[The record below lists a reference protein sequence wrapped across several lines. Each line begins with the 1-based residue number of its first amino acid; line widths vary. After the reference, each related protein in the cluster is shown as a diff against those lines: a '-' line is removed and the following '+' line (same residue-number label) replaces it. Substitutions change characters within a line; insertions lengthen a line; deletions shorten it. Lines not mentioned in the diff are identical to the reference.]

1 MTVAKTV
8 LPPAEEPSLWRWMIA
23 GTTVVLIH
31 AAIAFWLIYLRE
43 TNSSVGEPPAAVMIE
58 LAPLPV
64 APPSDAPPEI
74 TPGPQ
79 MKQAEPEEVVEP
91 QQTIAVPVLPPA
103 PKPAVV
109 LMTAPKPKPK
119 PKPKLPKKVAKKVE
133 KPEREPPA
141 PRTSAPTHSKAAS
154 ARTAAVPRLGSSG
167 SSAASIASWRSQ
179 VYAHLVRY
187 KPGTTGA
194 DGSGTASLSFTINRS
209 GSIVSSRLSGSTGSS
224 TLDQKALEMVRRAN
238 PFPAPPSE
246 VGGGSFTF
254 SVPIHFSG
262 R

>member
-1 MTVAKTV
+1 MALDDRRHHGCPHPCSNRVLAYLFARDEHFRWRASSGGDDRACSLAGRSPLRCAAGDHAGAANEASRAGRGRRTAADNCSSGFASSAEAGSRFDDGPKTEAK
-8 LPPAEEPSLWRWMIA
+8 AEAE
-23 GTTVVLIH
+23 
-31 AAIAFWLIYLRE
+31 AAE
-43 TNSSVGEPPAAVMIE
+43 KSE
-58 LAPLPV
+58 
-64 APPSDAPPEI
+64 
-74 TPGPQ
+74 
-79 MKQAEPEEVVEP
+79 
-91 QQTIAVPVLPPA
+91 
-103 PKPAVV
+103 
-109 LMTAPKPKPK
+109 
-119 PKPKLPKKVAKKVE
+119 VAKKVE

-141 PRTSAPTHSKAAS
+141 PRTSAPTHSKAAP

>member
-1 MTVAKTV
+1 MTVAKTI
-8 LPPAEEPSLWRWMIA
+8 LPAAEEPSLRRWMIA
-23 GTTVVLIH
+23 GTTVVLVH
-31 AAIAFWLIYLRE
+31 AAIAFWLISLRE
-43 TNSSVGEPPAAVMIE
+43 TNTSVGEPPAAVMIE

-91 QQTIAVPVLPPA
+91 QQTIAVPALPPA

-119 PKPKLPKKVAKKVE
+119 PKPPKKVAKKVE

-141 PRTSAPTHSKAAS
+141 PRTSAPTHSQAAP
-154 ARTAAVPRLGSSG
+154 ARTAAVPRQGSSG

-179 VYAHLVRY
+179 VFAHLVRY
-187 KPGTTGA
+187 KPGTSSA

-238 PFPAPPSE
+238 PFPAPPPE

-254 SVPIHFSG
+254 SVPVHFSA